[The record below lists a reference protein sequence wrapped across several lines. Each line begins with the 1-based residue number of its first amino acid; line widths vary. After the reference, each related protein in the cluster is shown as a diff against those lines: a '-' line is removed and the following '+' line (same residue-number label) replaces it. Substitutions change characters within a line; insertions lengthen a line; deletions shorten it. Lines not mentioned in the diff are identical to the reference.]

1 MENEYKV
8 TTGSKILSGTGLG
21 KRHDLNLDHA
31 QNQKASAIFYVIT
44 MMIAFTPRFADV
56 DLGYRPAIVIG
67 ALWVLFF
74 GYHFVRDY
82 RRNSVNV
89 RVATW
94 GLKTYFI
101 PHMVIHAY
109 TIVLMIL
116 GKISFSLFSTNVTVY
131 VPALVAVLSVYYF
144 GKDALKL
151 NCIAVICSYTV
162 SVLISTLVKGF
173 VIFPHGIIEGYIEQG
188 SNFGG
193 LTKNYLELHDLVLSI
208 GYIFTFYLFTQTR
221 VTKKNIGIA
230 IGALLVFILG
240 VKRIS
245 VLAVLLAVVFY
256 VLINKLRKKYQY
268 RICLVAG
275 FLGSIVC
282 YLFIYI
288 LSKGSWF
295 FDLINSYGINPAGRN
310 YYYQAILEY
319 AEFKPSFL
327 GIGRNVVTEIFN
339 NELSYL
345 HVGGAHSDVIKMYV
359 ENGFFLFGIWLWYYL
374 MHVTKRYKDMFG
386 LKAAVV
392 YFGITIYTFTLYL
405 TDNIEIYFICQ
416 IIGIVIPL
424 TYAYAELSKKA
435 EKDALKGEIR

>member
-21 KRHDLNLDHA
+21 KRHALNLDHA
-31 QNQKASAIFYVIT
+31 QNQKAFAIFYVIT

-94 GLKTYFI
+94 GLKTYLI

-116 GKISFSLFSTNVTVY
+116 GKISFSHFSTNVTVY

-173 VIFPHGIIEGYIEQG
+173 VIFPHGIIEGYFVQG
-188 SNFGG
+188 SNFHLRDRIDRFERRVIDHGNAGG
-193 LTKNYLELHDLVLSI
+193 D
-208 GYIFTFYLFTQTR
+208 
-221 VTKKNIGIA
+221 GI
-230 IGALLVFILG
+230 
-240 VKRIS
+240 
-245 VLAVLLAVVFY
+245 
-256 VLINKLRKKYQY
+256 
-268 RICLVAG
+268 
-275 FLGSIVC
+275 
-282 YLFIYI
+282 
-288 LSKGSWF
+288 
-295 FDLINSYGINPAGRN
+295 P
-310 YYYQAILEY
+310 
-319 AEFKPSFL
+319 
-327 GIGRNVVTEIFN
+327 
-339 NELSYL
+339 
-345 HVGGAHSDVIKMYV
+345 
-359 ENGFFLFGIWLWYYL
+359 
-374 MHVTKRYKDMFG
+374 
-386 LKAAVV
+386 
-392 YFGITIYTFTLYL
+392 
-405 TDNIEIYFICQ
+405 
-416 IIGIVIPL
+416 
-424 TYAYAELSKKA
+424 
-435 EKDALKGEIR
+435 